1 MVDDFEIIA
10 SYSLEQ
16 ALDDGVLVA
25 VFQNRWQQLSRG
37 KPIVATGHLFGE
49 VSLAALQEIW
59 NAYAHW
65 KTHVEQTLPE
75 EDRLFAT
82 TMNSKKVWVIEDA
95 QAITLMYPDD
105 Y

>member
-10 SYSLEQ
+10 SYKLEQ
-16 ALDDGVLVA
+16 AIDDGVLVT
-25 VFQNRWQQLSRG
+25 VFKNRWQQLSGG

-59 NAYAHW
+59 NAYTHW

-75 EDRLFAT
+75 QDRLFT
-82 TMNSKKVWVIEDA
+82 KTMNSKKVWVIEDA
-95 QAITLMYPDD
+95 QAITLMYPED